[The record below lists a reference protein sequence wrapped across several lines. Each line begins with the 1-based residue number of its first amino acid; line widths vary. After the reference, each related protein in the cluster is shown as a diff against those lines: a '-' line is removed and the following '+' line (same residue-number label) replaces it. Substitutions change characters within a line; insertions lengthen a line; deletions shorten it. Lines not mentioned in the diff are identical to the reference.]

1 MEHIIQLAEENTRV
15 NGNLIWDKAKADKS
29 FQMELDLKDIII
41 KTKRMEK
48 VDFSWQMVTLT
59 LDSLGIIDDKAKE
72 FLNLVMEDSIRENG
86 WMIKCMGMVNLH
98 GQMEKVT
105 KAIM

>member
-1 MEHIIQLAEENTRV
+1 
-15 NGNLIWDKAKADKS
+15 
-29 FQMELDLKDIII
+29 MELDLKDIII

-86 WMIKCMGMVNLH
+86 
-98 GQMEKVT
+98 
-105 KAIM
+105 